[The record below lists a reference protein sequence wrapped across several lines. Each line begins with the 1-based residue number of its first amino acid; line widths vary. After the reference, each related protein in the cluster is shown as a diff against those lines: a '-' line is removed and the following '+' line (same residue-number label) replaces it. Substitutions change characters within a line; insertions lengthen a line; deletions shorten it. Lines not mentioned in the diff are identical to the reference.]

1 MDSKNKSNLGKI
13 ESFEVSKNKFDVLKS
28 DFFLQKA
35 MNLIKIKK
43 RLDIARYNK
52 NIQKRLNINL
62 NTYKQYS
69 EKYSSIEIELELSP
83 FPKEEKIVY
92 INRELN
98 SFYHIYFNGDKIK
111 DFNYMKSHRNLIT
124 KINIIIDYQVD
135 NFDGL
140 FKYCEYISSINF
152 KRY

>member
-13 ESFEVSKNKFDVLKS
+13 ESFEVSKNKFDALKS

-43 RLDIARYNK
+43 RLDISRYNK

-92 INRELN
+92 INRE
-98 SFYHIYFNGDKIK
+98 FIHFIIYILMVIK
-111 DFNYMKSHRNLIT
+111 
-124 KINIIIDYQVD
+124 
-135 NFDGL
+135 
-140 FKYCEYISSINF
+140 
-152 KRY
+152 